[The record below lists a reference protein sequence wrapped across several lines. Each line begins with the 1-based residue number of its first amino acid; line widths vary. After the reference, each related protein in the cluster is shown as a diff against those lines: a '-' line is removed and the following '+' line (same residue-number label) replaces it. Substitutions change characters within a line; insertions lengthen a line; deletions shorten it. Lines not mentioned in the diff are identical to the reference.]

1 MGKIFKKPKAVEYV
15 TPAPAAAP
23 APAVEEATK
32 EPEQDTSH
40 KKKKRGKSSLM
51 VDSTNN
57 AIGSGGTGINL

>member
-15 TPAPAAAP
+15 APTPAAAP

-32 EPEQDTSH
+32 EPEQDTSR